1 MTYKSKMEKRSEQM
15 RNRMGL
21 TEFLLSWTGEGFCN
35 VRHCKQVHSKQE
47 NNIFDHIGFAI

>member
-1 MTYKSKMEKRSEQM
+1 
-15 RNRMGL
+15 
-21 TEFLLSWTGEGFCN
+21 LSWTGEGFCN